1 MSNTKQTDLKDI
13 KSNELVK
20 RGRQRSF
27 GRTSSRMS
35 LADQEKLDT
44 RLAEFE
50 LKYTN
55 TKDEQIDLPKILSKY
70 NKLVV
75 ELGIGNGQS
84 VYNRS
89 GDEPENAFI
98 GVEVYKNGLRSLVI
112 DMEKSPHKNLKI
124 SGDDAR
130 NVLEALPENSVD
142 ELVVLYPDPWPKKRH
157 NKKRIIQKDFLELA
171 AKVVKE
177 DGKLFIATDIPDYA
191 FWMIREIM
199 QQGDFFPTAIDPIE
213 WTKAPNWWVS
223 TKYEKKALQLGRR
236 PWYMTFAMNVEKI
249 NTKCETL

>member
-1 MSNTKQTDLKDI
+1 MSTENTK
-13 KSNELVK
+13 EFVK

-35 LADQEKLDT
+35 LATQNKLDT
-44 RLAEFE
+44 RLEAFT
-50 LKYTN
+50 LMYTDN
-55 TKDEQIDLPKILSKY
+55 DVAQIDLPKTFSKH

-75 ELGIGNGQS
+75 ELGIGNGKS
-84 VYNRS
+84 VYTRS
-89 GDEPENAFI
+89 GNEPENAFI

-112 DMEKSPHKNLKI
+112 DMEKEHHANLKI

-130 NVLEALPENSVD
+130 NVLEGLPEKSVD

-171 AKVVKE
+171 SRVVKE
-177 DGKLFIATDIPDYA
+177 DGELFIATDIPDYA

-199 QQGDFFPTAIDPIE
+199 QQGSFFPTAISPEE
-213 WTKAPNWWVS
+213 WTKAPNWWVP
-223 TKYEKKALQLGRR
+223 TKYEQKALQLGRH
-236 PWYMTFAMNVEKI
+236 PWYMTFKLAENVDKS
-249 NTKCETL
+249 NTKCGSL